1 MFFLMILIVSTSKAL
16 RAESYYSSKLR
27 QIISETSVFE
37 GNFVIT
43 VIPLTEELTAAKV
56 YAKMSKEGHSRQE
69 IREEI
74 KKKTQKEKKLIAIIT
89 VKFKGDSLSQAPTA
103 ISLPEDLSKYI
114 FVENDRSN
122 FVPCK
127 IARPAVEQVDS
138 DQSSAV
144 IPLVFHTEYQKGKK
158 EHNILEDTE
167 YIEFVVGGLGFSN
180 NRIRY
185 DTPLSD
191 LCKDASQDIK
201 SLWEE
206 ARDNSSF

>member
-1 MFFLMILIVSTSKAL
+1 MILIVSTSKAL

-27 QIISETSVFE
+27 QIISEKSVFE
-37 GNFVIT
+37 GNVVIT

-74 KKKTQKEKKLIAIIT
+74 KKKTQKTQKEKKLIAILT
-89 VKFKGDSLSQAPTA
+89 VKFTGDSLSQAPAA

-127 IARPAVEQVDS
+127 IARPPMEKVDS
-138 DQSSAV
+138 DQRSAV

-185 DTPLSD
+185 DIPLSD
-191 LCKDASQDIK
+191 LCKDAPQDTK

-206 ARDNSSF
+206 ERDNSSF